1 MRLHGYREGS
11 GEGSGEGYKS
21 HVPGEARPPA
31 FCSRWPIPP
40 PSTSRCVAPGAR
52 VHGDL
57 AARTLHTLPTL
68 QEHEY
73 METWQL
79 VLVPSGCVVIL
90 AGILSVRIGAQA
102 VVAPEAQK
110 ELALAGPNSSS
121 DQGLANAT

>member
-1 MRLHGYREGS
+1 MRDRVRAT
-11 GEGSGEGYKS
+11 S
-21 HVPGEARPPA
+21 HTCRVKRGHPLSARAGRSRRPA
-31 FCSRWPIPP
+31 P
-40 PSTSRCVAPGAR
+40 
-52 VHGDL
+52 
-57 AARTLHTLPTL
+57 AAALP

>member
-1 MRLHGYREGS
+1 
-11 GEGSGEGYKS
+11 
-21 HVPGEARPPA
+21 
-31 FCSRWPIPP
+31 
-40 PSTSRCVAPGAR
+40 
-52 VHGDL
+52 
-57 AARTLHTLPTL
+57 
-68 QEHEY
+68 